1 MLNKKILNHAILSC
15 KNHRD
20 LDRRTIKELV
30 PGFKLMENAGKQI
43 FKIIK
48 KKFKKQKK
56 IKILCGPGNNG
67 GDGFVVAKL
76 LKEYGYLNVDLFCLV
91 SKKELKGDA
100 NLAAKSFNGRLES
113 FSNFKVT
120 KDDLIID
127 GLFGS
132 GLKKNISGN
141 LKKIIKKINLKKPHC
156 ISIDIPSGING
167 DNFEIHGIALQSN
180 EKITFNKKKP
190 GHLLSPG
197 KEYCGNLI
205 IVDIGIKL
213 ENLGF

>member
-91 SKKELKGDA
+91 SKH
-100 NLAAKSFNGRLES
+100 R
-113 FSNFKVT
+113 
-120 KDDLIID
+120 
-127 GLFGS
+127 
-132 GLKKNISGN
+132 
-141 LKKIIKKINLKKPHC
+141 
-156 ISIDIPSGING
+156 
-167 DNFEIHGIALQSN
+167 
-180 EKITFNKKKP
+180 
-190 GHLLSPG
+190 
-197 KEYCGNLI
+197 
-205 IVDIGIKL
+205 
-213 ENLGF
+213 